1 MGLIHGT
8 VQLSN
13 PTRPEP
19 QEWRCVFYMDLV
31 LRPQHP
37 GEYGR
42 SPPQAGAKEPL
53 GNEPS
58 KRVQAC
64 DLLGMNNSWGI

>member
-19 QEWRCVFYMDLV
+19 QEWRCVSYMSIL

-37 GEYGR
+37 GDVADRPRRPG
-42 SPPQAGAKEPL
+42 L
-53 GNEPS
+53 
-58 KRVQAC
+58 
-64 DLLGMNNSWGI
+64 I